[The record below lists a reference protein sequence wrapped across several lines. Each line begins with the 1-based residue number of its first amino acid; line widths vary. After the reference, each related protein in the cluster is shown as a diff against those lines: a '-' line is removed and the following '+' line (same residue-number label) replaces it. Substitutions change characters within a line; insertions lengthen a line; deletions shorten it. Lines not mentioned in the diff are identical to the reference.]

1 MCCRVPRN
9 LGRETCE
16 KRIAFHVT
24 RYCAARI
31 SKMELIHL
39 YVLKLL
45 YLFCII
51 RLSNKHLLRGA
62 YPCPLL
68 CHSGAIAAVGD
79 QILLIPGAPAVH
91 QESHIVSD
99 PPVSEPLQRSVH
111 MEVLK

>member
-1 MCCRVPRN
+1 MGRTAISYKTIIGVHVSRKVCTLIFVYGVSSTRKRFAPMCCRVPRN

-31 SKMELIHL
+31 YKMELIHL

-51 RLSNKHLLRGA
+51 LLSNK
-62 YPCPLL
+62 
-68 CHSGAIAAVGD
+68 
-79 QILLIPGAPAVH
+79 Q
-91 QESHIVSD
+91 
-99 PPVSEPLQRSVH
+99 
-111 MEVLK
+111 